1 MAVQARVSHNHYT
14 PDFPIISSVVAV
26 VVVVVT
32 ITNIEHKLLSL
43 SNSQP
48 PQRK

>member
-14 PDFPIISSVVAV
+14 PDFPIISSLAVLVV

-32 ITNIEHKLLSL
+32 ITNMEHK
-43 SNSQP
+43 
-48 PQRK
+48 